1 MFKKLTSIEVGA
13 HEDKVGYTATYQ
25 NGEREHHLFAPSVAL
40 QLCEHLSKLARA
52 AQIKVADDSV
62 TVGMAKRTYQTTD
75 EALIMSGMAKPQKQ
89 SGHVEQVGISDSV
102 NVGLSTAVEEGE
114 NHENGSKKIH

>member
-52 AQIKVADDSV
+52 AQIKVADNSV
-62 TVGMAKRTYQTTD
+62 TVGMAKPQTPQT
-75 EALIMSGMAKPQKQ
+75 ERRSESLISATLKAMHQ
-89 SGHVEQVGISDSV
+89 
-102 NVGLSTAVEEGE
+102 
-114 NHENGSKKIH
+114 IHRLHDARRLTLRRDQIDCTN

>member
-52 AQIKVADDSV
+52 AQIKVADDNV
-62 TVGMAKRTYQTTD
+62 TVGMAKPQTPQT
-75 EALIMSGMAKPQKQ
+75 ERRSGY
-89 SGHVEQVGISDSV
+89 VEQVGISDSV

>member
-52 AQIKVADDSV
+52 AQIKVADDNV
-62 TVGMAKRTYQTTD
+62 TV
-75 EALIMSGMAKPQKQ
+75 GMAKPQKQ
-89 SGHVEQVGISDSV
+89 SGYVEQVGISDSV